1 LLRCRRSRGDP
12 SLAAPLLRNRD
23 GNAGALAQTAE
34 RAAARVHER
43 LQGRSAA
50 AAADRKRLIDL
61 GLEIENAARLAVRTG
76 RVEAVARVI
85 DELEQERAAIECRLA
100 VAEPISVDLE
110 ALRRR
115 IDAYARNLGQPS
127 GRPRRRAGPCSRL
140 FSATAVWPPTWTR
153 IEASG

>member
-1 LLRCRRSRGDP
+1 MAIRASQHPYFEIVMGMPGLSPRLPSGRLLAYTNDSRG
-12 SLAAPLLRNRD
+12 AAP
-23 GNAGALAQTAE
+23 
-34 RAAARVHER
+34 
-43 LQGRSAA
+43 
-50 AAADRKRLIDL
+50 